1 MSLQKEYESYLMHH
15 GVKGQRWGV
24 RKEQRAVSKSRRKA
38 LKRVK
43 TMSTK
48 ELDDR
53 ISRLEK
59 EKRLRELTESEVSR
73 GRSFVKNLLVESG
86 RQIAKDALVGI
97 GKYALS
103 SIGKGFTTS
112 KVYGTP
118 YKTLIPSSKGFTE
131 TWKTPVRERRTYS
144 VKRAISAFE
153 VGEMFERA
161 FGGGKKNK

>member
-48 ELDDR
+48 ELNDR

-59 EKRLRELTESEVSR
+59 EKRLRELTESEVSK
-73 GRSFVKNLLVESG
+73 GRAFIKNLLAESG

-103 SIGKGFTTS
+103 SIGKGFYTSRNSGQSRYTTKFS
-112 KVYGTP
+112 FKNAAT
-118 YKTLIPSSKGFTE
+118 S
-131 TWKTPVRERRTYS
+131 
-144 VKRAISAFE
+144 FE
-153 VGEMFERA
+153 IGEMFEKA
-161 FGGGKKNK
+161 FGGKKK

>member
-1 MSLQKEYESYLMHH
+1 MSLQTEYDNYLMHH

-48 ELDDR
+48 ELNDR

-59 EKRLRELTESEVSR
+59 EKKLRELTESEVSK
-73 GRSFVKNLLVESG
+73 GRTFVKNLLVESG

-97 GKYALS
+97 GKYAMS
-103 SIGKGFTTS
+103 NIGKGFYTS
-112 KVYGTP
+112 KSPGQSMYTT
-118 YKTLIPSSKGFTE
+118 KFSFQN
-131 TWKTPVRERRTYS
+131 
-144 VKRAISAFE
+144 AASAFE
-153 VGEMFERA
+153 IGEMFEKA